1 MFGESRQSG
10 IPESSFYYVVLA
22 AACFRRT
29 ACGCHPNTGG
39 VLRDMGH
46 KYLAKADRGSAD
58 QPEFSLARIR
68 RTGTKISW
76 RKQWMVD

>member
-10 IPESSFYYVVLA
+10 IPEPSFYYVMLA
-22 AACFRRT
+22 ATCFRRT
-29 ACGCHPNTGG
+29 ACHRNANSA
-39 VLRDMGH
+39 LRHIGR